1 MERTAR
7 SLPIPV
13 LNTTLGPQIE
23 WGARSVSIEIFPLSN
38 SEDETHIPNQA
49 MFSLQKVLLP
59 AYFLPTSCLLPAY
72 FLPTSCSESSCITS
86 MTSGD

>member
-23 WGARSVSIEIFPLSN
+23 WGARSVPIEIFPLSN

-59 AYFLPTSCLLPAY
+59 AYFLPGKQLYHEHDVWGPRTL
-72 FLPTSCSESSCITS
+72 
-86 MTSGD
+86 